1 MHVCMYVCMYSS
13 GHGKVYVL
21 IRSLE
26 ALSNETKHT
35 KIHCRK
41 CVCMYVCMYV
51 QYASKKIPVS
61 VPLNGQAVSVLLP
74 FHCFATVFTE
84 PFVIRYFFTEQP
96 FDF

>member
-1 MHVCMYVCMYSS
+1 MYNVGCCGCRPKARDVSRVVQPQS
-13 GHGKVYVL
+13 VQIVL

-26 ALSNETKHT
+26 ALSKETKHT

-61 VPLNGQAVSVLLP
+61 VPLN
-74 FHCFATVFTE
+74 
-84 PFVIRYFFTEQP
+84 RRFFLNERKTNGYQTD
-96 FDF
+96 FDW